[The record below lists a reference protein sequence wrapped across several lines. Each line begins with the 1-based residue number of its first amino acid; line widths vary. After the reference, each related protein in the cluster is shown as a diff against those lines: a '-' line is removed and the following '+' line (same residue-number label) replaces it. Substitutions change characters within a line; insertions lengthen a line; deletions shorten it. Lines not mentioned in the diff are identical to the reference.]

1 MAVATTIK
9 GGSKVRVLIGNDA
22 SPIVYA
28 APCGFT
34 SKSITFNK
42 GLEEVVVPDCSDP
55 DKVDW
60 VGRDTVS
67 LSISVSGEGV
77 LAAESAVTWFDA
89 WESLESVPVKIEY
102 EFPTTTYT
110 YTGRMHVESLEQ
122 GAPNGRRVTQNVSM
136 QSDGEM
142 VRTSAATSS

>member
-22 SPIVYA
+22 IPVVYA
-28 APCGFT
+28 SPCGFT

-42 GLEEVVVPDCSDP
+42 GLEEVVIPDCEDP

-60 VGRDTVS
+60 IGRDTVS

-77 LAAESAVTWFDA
+77 LAAQSAETWFEA
-89 WESLESVPVKIEY
+89 WESVESVPVKIEY
-102 EFPTTTYT
+102 EFPATTYT

-142 VRTSAATSS
+142 VRTSTATV

>member
-9 GGSKVRVLIGNDA
+9 GGSKVRVLIGDDA
-22 SPIVYA
+22 EPTVYA

-42 GLEEVVVPDCSDP
+42 GLEEVVVPDCEDP

-60 VGRDTVS
+60 IGRDTVS

-77 LAAESAVTWFDA
+77 LASESVETWFDA
-89 WESLESVPVKIEY
+89 WESIDSVPVKIEY
-102 EFPTTTYT
+102 EFPATTYT

-122 GAPNGRRVTQNVSM
+122 GAPNGRRVTQNVSL

-142 VRTSAATSS
+142 VRTSAATGS